1 MESKFSVVRL
11 NRVEICWTV
20 DGTLFEVR
28 RNQQA
33 IMKVVDDLKGRV
45 YVLLSSL
52 LQEVG

>member
-1 MESKFSVVRL
+1 MCL

-20 DGTLFEVR
+20 DATLFEVR

-33 IMKVVDDLKGRV
+33 SMEVVDDLKGRV
-45 YVLLSSL
+45 DIVLSSL